1 MSYLEATM
9 NIAWLFFNPIQ
20 IKLHI
25 DENYINKL
33 LLNLLENE
41 FYIVFNWIYQQ
52 QKLILRTNS
61 GKLIKPS
68 VCINFYIQQKFHT
81 RVF

>member
-41 FYIVFNWIYQQ
+41 LYIVFN
-52 QKLILRTNS
+52 
-61 GKLIKPS
+61 
-68 VCINFYIQQKFHT
+68 
-81 RVF
+81 